1 MLRPR
6 TPSPDPLK
14 LFFPFDNERSAFA
27 LPADVYDPAEGTA
40 VSADVSDAAADPCA
54 DAESKRDPS
63 DTDASS
69 TGFNPAVS
77 WQLHRDDLPN
87 DVGPEFFLP
96 DTNAGSADD
105 TPVSAEGTA
114 ASNASAKDQG
124 FALHLRQSG
133 RVSCHPTG
141 VHGHPD
147 QRPSGGGA
155 SAAYTPVT
163 AGSRRKR
170 RRKTARKRA
179 APAPESPGAL
189 IGGGSLEFVTQKTLH
204 RRERA
209 RRERANTRSRLY
221 RRNKK
226 IEALEATLTQ
236 IEIDYQ
242 SATDALA
249 AERRTVGV
257 LAQHITL
264 LSASKGVT
272 LDATLQ
278 KELRRIN
285 P

>member
-1 MLRPR
+1 MALQRSSSLDSLNVLFPSDDEKSPR
-6 TPSPDPLK
+6 T
-14 LFFPFDNERSAFA
+14 LFP
-27 LPADVYDPAEGTA
+27 DVYDPAKGTA
-40 VSADVSDAAADPCA
+40 VSATVPDAAADPYA
-54 DAESKRDPS
+54 VAESKPKAANESES
-63 DTDASS
+63 DGWNS
-69 TGFNPAVS
+69 AVARVLADS
-77 WQLHRDDLPN
+77 PTAGPKFHFSDDN
-87 DVGPEFFLP
+87 S
-96 DTNAGSADD
+96 GSADG

-141 VHGHPD
+141 LHGHHH
-147 QRPSGGGA
+147 QRPPGGGA

-163 AGSRRKR
+163 AGRRRKR

>member
-1 MLRPR
+1 MALQRSSSLDSLNVLFPSDDEKSPR
-6 TPSPDPLK
+6 ALSPDVYG
-14 LFFPFDNERSAFA
+14 SAK
-27 LPADVYDPAEGTA
+27 GTA

-87 DVGPEFFLP
+87 DVGPDFFLP
-96 DTNAGSADD
+96 VTNAGSADD

-114 ASNASAKDQG
+114 VSNASAKDQG
-124 FALHLRQSG
+124 LALHLRQSG

-141 VHGHPD
+141 VHGHPH

-163 AGSRRKR
+163 AGRRRKR